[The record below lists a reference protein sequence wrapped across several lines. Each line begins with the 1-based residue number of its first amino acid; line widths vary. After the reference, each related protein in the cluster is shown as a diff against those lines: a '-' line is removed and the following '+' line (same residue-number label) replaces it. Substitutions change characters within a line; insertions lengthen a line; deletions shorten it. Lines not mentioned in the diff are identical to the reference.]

1 MTNLT
6 ATGIN
11 ISGGLT
17 KTFKVG
23 RQTVEALGTVDLA
36 TTEGTFLSLL
46 GPPSGCGK
54 STVLRILAGL
64 EELTDGT
71 VLINGVSPGS

>member
-1 MTNLT
+1 M
-6 ATGIN
+6 N
-11 ISGGLT
+11 ISGLT

-46 GPPSGCGK
+46 GPSGCGK